1 MEAAVALREQPEIR
15 ELFQVLEGNGL
26 KKERQEVETL
36 VNYLE
41 GMESQFGQVMKEL
54 KEVRG
59 QLEQIQDRGI
69 KATAA
74 RIQDSAEGKVREIGG
89 QIALVKTN
97 LVQSAKNAVH
107 DYKEKG
113 MDTLRR
119 AVSAM
124 KMGWGSYGDKQY
136 VPHVLRYYIF
146 GRIPTGTGSGAIVQ
160 VALTQEGNGGD
171 AYWSWYGFDS
181 RVEWCA
187 CFVSWCAEQ
196 CGYLE
201 SGVIPKFSLCSD
213 GVDWFHARGQFQDAS
228 YVPAAGD
235 IIFFDWENDG
245 TIDHVGIVES
255 VTNGVVNTIEGNS
268 GDVCAR
274 RSYSMGS
281 DSIYGYGVPLY

>member
-1 MEAAVALREQPEIR
+1 MEPVAILFLAGTADVPVYQPCTPQEFFSYRKLRSLYKNPPGDCIAA
-15 ELFQVLEGNGL
+15 
-26 KKERQEVETL
+26 ER
-36 VNYLE
+36 
-41 GMESQFGQVMKEL
+41 
-54 KEVRG
+54 
-59 QLEQIQDRGI
+59 
-69 KATAA
+69 
-74 RIQDSAEGKVREIGG
+74 
-89 QIALVKTN
+89 
-97 LVQSAKNAVH
+97 
-107 DYKEKG
+107 
-113 MDTLRR
+113 
-119 AVSAM
+119 
-124 KMGWGSYGDKQY
+124 MGWSSYGDKQY

-146 GRIPTGTGSGAIVQ
+146 GRIPTGTGSQAIVQ
-160 VALTQEGNGGD
+160 VALTQEGNSGD
-171 AYWSWYGFDS
+171 TYWSWYGFDS

-268 GDVCAR
+268 GDKVAR
-274 RSYSMGS
+274 KSYNMGS
-281 DSIYGYGVPLY
+281 NAIYGYGVPCY